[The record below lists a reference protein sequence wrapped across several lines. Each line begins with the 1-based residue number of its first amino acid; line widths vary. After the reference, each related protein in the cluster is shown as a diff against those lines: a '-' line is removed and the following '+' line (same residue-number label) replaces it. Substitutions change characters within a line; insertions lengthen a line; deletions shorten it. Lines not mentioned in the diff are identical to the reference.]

1 MRNQPETVHA
11 YNIPRLNWWF
21 LIASALF
28 VGCFVLMIWV
38 DYSGGELPFLGLK
51 GDRQWKNY
59 QREFYTLEK
68 KRLASDAQAAELR
81 ANEQGLAKLEA
92 EENQL
97 NTQLSGKRDE
107 LAKRQAEAAELKVE
121 ADRVMREFTMAK
133 ATRDEVRSF
142 YEAALERNELKKDNP
157 EVQDWLDRVETANDR
172 AAKLELRNQEADAK
186 YNAAKAKVEELVG
199 QRNAIEAQKNRLL
212 STKTIVSKRL
222 KQLSDSLVQTV
233 VNAPVLD
240 RKSTRLN
247 SSHSSVSRMPS
258 SA

>member
-68 KRLASDAQAAELR
+68 KRLASE
-81 ANEQGLAKLEA
+81 
-92 EENQL
+92 
-97 NTQLSGKRDE
+97 
-107 LAKRQAEAAELKVE
+107 
-121 ADRVMREFTMAK
+121 
-133 ATRDEVRSF
+133 
-142 YEAALERNELKKDNP
+142 
-157 EVQDWLDRVETANDR
+157 
-172 AAKLELRNQEADAK
+172 
-186 YNAAKAKVEELVG
+186 
-199 QRNAIEAQKNRLL
+199 
-212 STKTIVSKRL
+212 
-222 KQLSDSLVQTV
+222 
-233 VNAPVLD
+233 D